1 MKKLLLII
9 VFIFFSGGLLFSDDY
24 RWDLVNALTRND
36 YPAIENI
43 INRNINSMTSQDR
56 RLVMNFA
63 VTYSHGDTTLRVL
76 SLLQSFNVRSNTYD
90 LFTAINR
97 NQPDNVIQFITN
109 NGGQANG
116 EVLLLAMEKQR
127 FDFARQFIQ
136 AGVDVNYTYPPA
148 SNYADGMTALLY
160 ATRFNNFEMVQ
171 LLVERGANINARNRD
186 GSTAFSIAQM
196 NGNAQISNFLLERG
210 AAQTGPNPAQGQPR
224 QSGGIA
230 GFMDDEVVEFQ
241 PGNYR
246 LSAGNREIRFT
257 GTANYGNITFV
268 RNNSVHTGSYQTA
281 AGNLTIIMDGRLFM
295 YKIDSAASFSG
306 NGEVWTRTGN

>member
-1 MKKLLLII
+1 
-9 VFIFFSGGLLFSDDY
+9 
-24 RWDLVNALTRND
+24 
-36 YPAIENI
+36 
-43 INRNINSMTSQDR
+43 
-56 RLVMNFA
+56 
-63 VTYSHGDTTLRVL
+63 
-76 SLLQSFNVRSNTYD
+76 
-90 LFTAINR
+90 
-97 NQPDNVIQFITN
+97 
-109 NGGQANG
+109 
-116 EVLLLAMEKQR
+116 
-127 FDFARQFIQ
+127 
-136 AGVDVNYTYPPA
+136 
-148 SNYADGMTALLY
+148 MTALLY